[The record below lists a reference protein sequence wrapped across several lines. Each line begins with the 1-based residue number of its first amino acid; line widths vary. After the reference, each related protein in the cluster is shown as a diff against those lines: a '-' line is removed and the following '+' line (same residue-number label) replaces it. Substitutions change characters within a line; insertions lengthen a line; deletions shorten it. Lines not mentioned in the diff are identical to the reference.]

1 MDERHGAVAWQA
13 SHYISRTDQ
22 VGAGGI
28 IWYNVHLMKCEL
40 CHNADAC
47 EAIVPEGR
55 SEDDELYV
63 CSACAKAEHDKR
75 QKRSQRTRKVTG
87 LPPGVSMSITEISPE
102 GSDEGCEP
110 PPFIGAIMNAFQD
123 MVSGLENG
131 GGKKE
136 RRPNPSKDVLELPA
150 GRIPAEYRIKG
161 GFHLE
166 GLHLLGE
173 LDAVKRGL
181 HALGMD
187 IVGIAA
193 DGVNEAGHVYTFRYC
208 GSVERAK
215 RVAEDILREEK
226 NARVRLKTELPRVFG
241 DSLCRALAILKNCRL
256 LSPGELFDL
265 LSPMRLAARQKM
277 LDGITLAEIERMMA
291 DADLSGS
298 EDKLSQDERD
308 RVDADRADEMNRRF
322 EEVMLDD
329 VL

>member
-1 MDERHGAVAWQA
+1 
-13 SHYISRTDQ
+13 
-22 VGAGGI
+22 
-28 IWYNVHLMKCEL
+28 MKCEL

-47 EAIVPEGR
+47 EAIVPEGG

-63 CSACAKAEHDKR
+63 CSACARAERDKR

-87 LPPGVSMSITEISPE
+87 LPPGVSMSITEISPGPRGE
-102 GSDEGCEP
+102 GDGEGP

-123 MVSGLENG
+123 MVNG
-131 GGKKE
+131 MEKGAGRE
-136 RRPNPSKDVLELPA
+136 RRPRSGEMSELPA
-150 GRIPAEYRIKG
+150 GRIPSEYRIKG

-166 GLHLLGE
+166 GLHLIGE

-181 HALGMD
+181 HALGMELA
-187 IVGIAA
+187 GIAA
-193 DGVNEAGHVYTFRYC
+193 DGVNEAGHVYAFRYA
-208 GSVERAK
+208 GSAERAK
-215 RVAEDILREEK
+215 RVAEDLLREEK

-241 DSLCRALAILKNCRL
+241 DSRCRALAILKNCRL

-265 LSPMRLAARQKM
+265 LSPMRLAAKQKM
-277 LDGITLAEIERMMA
+277 LDGITLAEIERMMS

-298 EDKLSQDERD
+298 EDKMSQEERD
-308 RVDADRADEMNRRF
+308 RIDADRADEMNRRF